1 VNRTDRTLRYFE
13 GDNNG
18 NVRNLY
24 DILMTY
30 CMYNFDLGYVQV
42 SVRARL
48 CGKSLSPF
56 LGHER
61 LSVSNSVRC
70 RQ

>member
-1 VNRTDRTLRYFE
+1 MNRTDRTLRYFE

-42 SVRARL
+42 SVHVACAQIL
-48 CGKSLSPF
+48 ISTHF
-56 LGHER
+56 
-61 LSVSNSVRC
+61 
-70 RQ
+70 